1 MSKYKLM
8 EFDKINR
15 NNSCYLKEDKTLTN
29 IINNTKEEVI
39 KVDLSF
45 LQNKIDMNKMN
56 VNRDDIIQYISDEA
70 ATELYNVIYHKKG
83 EENG

>member
-1 MSKYKLM
+1 
-8 EFDKINR
+8 
-15 NNSCYLKEDKTLTN
+15 
-29 IINNTKEEVI
+29 
-39 KVDLSF
+39 
-45 LQNKIDMNKMN
+45 MNKMN